1 METMLKSPMVDL
13 LSVSLFI
20 SCSAREF
27 QSRRPAVRKT
37 LSAPR
42 ASGRAAARCRLRC
55 RGARSTSS
63 SGASSSAW
71 LHQQRRPEGKF
82 WQRLAKVCHFNF
94 VIEVSSQEQTPS
106 ALASFAGC
114 SAGRRGLRAA
124 DGSVPPV
131 RVPRRLL
138 RAAGC
143 TVVEVFSD
151 VGGVS
156 PLPIARYWY
165 FRLLSFSL
173 YTDV

>member
-1 METMLKSPMVDL
+1 MSRCSLAVLQENFKAAVQRSKKSSPL
-13 LSVSLFI
+13 PPGF
-20 SCSAREF
+20 
-27 QSRRPAVRKT
+27 RP
-37 LSAPR
+37 
-42 ASGRAAARCRLRC
+42 GRSRCRLRC

-71 LHQQRRPEGKF
+71 LDQQRRPECKF